1 MNQSSSPFT
10 VQKLADTH
18 YAIRCKRNYCIA
30 VLGEVDAATADNNHD
45 NALLFAAAPELLE
58 ALERC
63 QIRLFMLEGNCDE
76 YELARKAIAKA
87 KGPRNIIDPA
97 GDNSIAAMM
106 RRSRGEE

>member
-1 MNQSSSPFT
+1 MTAKNHWYVVSTGNHQGLIVEET
-10 VQKLADTH
+10 TGAN
-18 YAIRCKRNYCIA
+18 I
-30 VLGEVDAATADNNHD
+30 AATYNKHD
-45 NALLFAAAPELLE
+45 APLVAAAPELLE

-97 GDNSIAAMM
+97 GNNSIAAMM